1 MTAVEMLN
9 RGMEEIARSP
19 DKKIKSIVVATDG
32 SDAALSAFRA
42 ANLICSGTDA
52 SVRVVS
58 VLEPL
63 PITFPSAEGMMFPP
77 SLDESRREAQRAI
90 VFGQME
96 KFDVQGSW
104 PLDIALGRPGDAIA
118 EYARNSGADL
128 IIIGTNKHGVLGR
141 IFGEETATDIAR
153 LSEIPLL
160 VASPLMTRLPKRV
173 AVAMDLHPD
182 GMRHTHKA
190 LRFLTDAASVS
201 CVHVKP
207 RSELLGIDWA
217 EFDREYEHAMKD
229 RFHVVET
236 SLRSVNLRPDL
247 VVLHGDAAHELVD
260 FATYSKAEL
269 LVVGVK
275 RRVGRA
281 RAIGGRTARK
291 IIRRAECSVL
301 IVPNVPA
308 NLPELETVGQTETIR
323 DSKLWDDAMRRF
335 TARNAGRI
343 VNLEVDDPEIGALVE
358 ATQYPLLGVDYD
370 HRDGCVTITLGQMRG
385 LDRHLTRTISNA
397 KSISVLTA
405 KGRDTALSIKHNG
418 GQTLL
423 TL

>member
-1 MTAVEMLN
+1 MTAVEMMN
-9 RGMEEIARSP
+9 SEMEEIAVSP
-19 DKKIKSIVVATDG
+19 SNKIKSILVATDG
-32 SDAALSAFRA
+32 SDAALSAFLA
-42 ANLICSGTDA
+42 ANLICSRTDA
-52 SVRVVS
+52 RVRVVS

-63 PITFPSAEGMMFPP
+63 PITFPSAEGMIFPP
-77 SLDESRREAQRAI
+77 SFDDSRREAQRAI
-90 VFGQME
+90 VFDQMK

-104 PLDIALGRPGDAIA
+104 PLDITLGRPGEAIA
-118 EYARNSGADL
+118 EYARNYGADL

-141 IFGEETATDIAR
+141 IFGEETATDIVR

-160 VASPLMTRLPKRV
+160 VASPQMTRVPRRV
-173 AVAMDLHPD
+173 AVAMDLNPD
-182 GMRHTHKA
+182 GMRRTHKA
-190 LRFLTDAASVS
+190 LSFLTDAASVS

-308 NLPELETVGQTETIR
+308 NLPELETVGQTETIS

-358 ATQYPLLGVDYD
+358 AAQYPLLGVDYD
-370 HRDGCVTITLGQMRG
+370 HRNGCLTISLGRVRG

-397 KSISVLTA
+397 KSISVLTV
-405 KGRDTALSIKHNG
+405 KRRDTALSIKHNS